1 MRPKKIDSVAI
12 AFLIIFT
19 AQMGHSAEEKTD
31 ASWVDVSS
39 KIVEK
44 LTEAGQKTA
53 WPGETAGVAVDPTSG
68 DVYMIVTGQ
77 GVWKSTNAGKTFTRV
92 DGGKVGGRCETSF
105 ALNADSGGKRLACFM
120 LDGKCA
126 WSGDSGKT
134 WTAFA

>member
-39 KIVEK
+39 KIVQK
-44 LTEAGQKTA
+44 LADAGQKTA

-77 GVWKSTNAGKTFTRV
+77 GVWKSTDTGKTFARV
-92 DGGKVGGRCETSF
+92 DGGKVGGRCLLYTSPSPR
-105 ALNADSGGKRLACFM
+105 DS
-120 LDGKCA
+120 
-126 WSGDSGKT
+126 
-134 WTAFA
+134 